1 MSNAIIEKSI
11 SKIVAIGLAA
21 VTVVVFTQS
30 VTDPVNVTKL
40 FVLGGFAFAAFGAS
54 VRLLSKDFFK
64 RFKMPII
71 SVGIFSIGSVVS
83 LFSSPAPFTQSFY
96 GAYGRNNGFL
106 LYFFLILLFIAT
118 LTIKAQPMFAPIL
131 IALGVAGVVN
141 VVYAL
146 WVLAFGDFVGWNNPY
161 GNLLGTLGNPNFIG
175 SFFGM
180 FATLLFALIVAPKT
194 SKKIRIYSILLVPFV
209 FLGIIQSHAVQG
221 KVLFVT
227 SFAIVSLYWVRSRF
241 SNPMVPLTYFGFLS
255 VGFIFA
261 LLGTLQKGPLAD
273 ILYKSTV
280 SLRGQYWYAGWKTG
294 LSNPFFGV
302 GFDAFGDWYR
312 RSRRDSALTFPGVD
326 TITNA
331 SHNVFLDIFAFGGW
345 PLFVGYIAI
354 VISVLISIV
363 RFFLRHKAFDPI
375 FVSLSGVWLCYQ
387 LQSTISIN
395 QIGLAIWGWV
405 FGAAIIA
412 YEKSDSSEREI
423 IAKETP
429 SKGKKAKS
437 INRSSSVNIFSPSL
451 IAGLSAV
458 VGLIIAVPPLSADS
472 RWRNAQLSQNAKL
485 IEEALI
491 PSYLNPLNT
500 FEINNIV
507 GVFETNGL
515 TDLAHKYALE
525 AVQFNPDSYESWR
538 NLYRLSKSSE
548 EERAN
553 ALSNMKRL
561 DPLNKLVGEIP
572 K

>member
-1 MSNAIIEKSI
+1 MSNAIMEKSI
-11 SKIVAIGLAA
+11 SKIVSTGLAA

-64 RFKMPII
+64 KFKMPII

-83 LFSSPAPFTQSFY
+83 LFSSTAPITQSFY

-106 LYFFLILLFIAT
+106 LYFLLILLFIAT
-118 LTIKAQPMFAPIL
+118 LTIKAQPMFVPIL
-131 IALGVAGVVN
+131 IALGVAGIVN

-180 FATLLFALIVAPKT
+180 FATLLFALIAAPKT
-194 SKKIRIYSILLVPFV
+194 SKKIRISSILLVPFV

-241 SNPMVPLTYFGFLS
+241 SNPIVPLTYFGVLS

-294 LSNPFFGV
+294 LLNPFFGV

-312 RSRRDSALTFPGVD
+312 RTRRESALTFPGVD

-345 PLFVGYIAI
+345 PLFIGYIAI
-354 VISVLISIV
+354 VVSVLISIV

-412 YEKSDSSEREI
+412 YEKNDSSAGEI
-423 IAKETP
+423 IAKTAP

-437 INRSSSVNIFSPSL
+437 INRSSSGNIFSPSL

-458 VGLIIAVPPLSADS
+458 VGLIIAVPPLSADTK
-472 RWRNAQLSQNAKL
+472 WRNAQLSQNAKL

-500 FEINNIV
+500 FEINNVV

-515 TDLAHKYALE
+515 TDLAHKYALK

-538 NLYRLSKSSE
+538 NLYRLSKTSDK
-548 EERAN
+548 ERAK

>member
-1 MSNAIIEKSI
+1 MSNSVNEKTVSR
-11 SKIVAIGLAA
+11 IVATGLAA
-21 VTVVVFTQS
+21 VTVIVFTQS

-40 FVLGGFAFAAFGAS
+40 FVLGGFAFAALGAS
-54 VRLLSKDFFK
+54 VRSLSKEFIRKF
-64 RFKMPII
+64 RLPII
-71 SVGIFSIGSVVS
+71 SVGIFSTAAIST
-83 LFSSPAPFTQSFY
+83 LISSKAPFVQSFY

-106 LYFFLILLFIAT
+106 LYCLLALLFVAT
-118 LTIKAQPMFAPIL
+118 LTIQSHSMFRPL
-131 IALGVAGVVN
+131 LVALGFAGVVN
-141 VVYAL
+141 VIYAL

-180 FATLLFALIVAPKT
+180 FAALLFALIAAPKT
-194 SKKIRIYSILLVPFV
+194 SKNVRIVSVLIIPLV

-221 KVLFVT
+221 KVLFIT
-227 SFAIVSLYWVRSRF
+227 AFAIVSLFWVKSRF
-241 SNPMVPLTYFGFLS
+241 TNPVYSISYLGVLGFGFL
-255 VGFIFA
+255 VA
-261 LLGTLQKGPLAD
+261 LMGTLQKGPLAE

-280 SLRGQYWYAGWKTG
+280 SLRGQYWYAGWETG
-294 LSNPFFGV
+294 LSNPVFGV

-312 RSRRDSALTFPGVD
+312 RSRRESALTFPGVD

-331 SHNVFLDIFAFGGW
+331 SHNVYLDIFAFGGW
-345 PLFVGYIAI
+345 PLIIGYIAI
-354 VISVLISIV
+354 VVTVLVSII
-363 RFFLRHKAFDPI
+363 RFFLRNKTFDPV

-412 YEKSDSSEREI
+412 YEKTDSQKTSIVE
-423 IAKETP
+423 KNSSQS
-429 SKGKKAKS
+429 SKGTKRV
-437 INRSSSVNIFSPSL
+437 NRGASSNVISSGL
-451 IAGLSAV
+451 IAGLSSV
-458 VGLIIAVPPLSADS
+458 VGLIIAVPPLSADTK
-472 RWRNAQLSQNAKL
+472 WRSAQLSQNARL
-485 IEEALI
+485 IEEALV

-500 FEINNIV
+500 FELNNIV

-515 TDLAHKYALE
+515 PDLAHTYALK
-525 AVQFNPDSYESWR
+525 AVKFNGDSYESWR
-538 NLYRLSKSSE
+538 NLYRLSKSTDSD
-548 EERAN
+548 RTL